1 MPTYEFWCHKCAKTF
16 ELIFSL
22 AEYERKRK
30 EGMQCPACGSSE
42 VVQQISSFQVKTS
55 KKS

>member
-1 MPTYEFWCHKCAKTF
+1 MPTYEFLCHQCDKTF
-16 ELIFSL
+16 ELSSSV

-30 EGMQCPACGSSE
+30 EGIRCPACGSSKVE
-42 VVQQISSFQVKTS
+42 QQISSFQVKTS

>member
-1 MPTYEFWCHKCAKTF
+1 MPTYEFLCHQCAKTF
-16 ELIFSL
+16 ELSSSV

-30 EGMQCPACGSSE
+30 EGIHCPTCGGSD
-42 VVQQISSFQVKTS
+42 VQQQISAFQVKTS